1 MNVKTTTK
9 LLAATLAMTF
19 AASSSAVF
27 ADDMAKKANPAD
39 GKSEQPVSDTWITTK
54 VKTELAATDGVKS
67 TDISVETVNGVVTL
81 IGVLDSSTAV
91 DKAVA
96 ATKSI
101 KGVTQVDSS
110 GLKAK

>member
-27 ADDMAKKANPAD
+27 ANDMAKANPAD
-39 GKSEQPVSDTWITTK
+39 EKSEQPVSDTWITTK

-91 DKAVA
+91 DKAIA
-96 ATKSI
+96 ATKSV
-101 KGVTQVDSS
+101 KGVLNVDSA

>member
-1 MNVKTTTK
+1 MNIKTTTK

-19 AASSSAVF
+19 AASSTAVF
-27 ADDMAKKANPAD
+27 ANDMKKANAAD
-39 GKSEQPVSDTWITTK
+39 QKSEQPVSDTWITTK
-54 VKTELAATDGVKS
+54 VKTELAATEGVKS
-67 TDISVETVNGVVTL
+67 TDISVDTVNGVVTL
-81 IGVLDSSTAV
+81 IGVQDSSTAV

-101 KGVTQVDSS
+101 KGVTKVDHS

>member
-19 AASSSAVF
+19 AAGSGIAF
-27 ADDMAKKANPAD
+27 ADDHAQDEM
-39 GKSEQPVSDTWITTK
+39 KSEQPVSDTWITTK

-81 IGVLDSSTAV
+81 TGVLDSSIAV

-96 ATKSI
+96 AARSI
-101 KGVTQVDSS
+101 KGVVNVDAS
-110 GLKAK
+110 GLKVK